1 MQSKLA
7 ELLHRY
13 FELGVAEGREGRKHD
28 TDAGDA
34 QRVLSE
40 IEAEIAK
47 MNAEIKRLTR
57 VAADRQYM
65 MWAYA
70 SMMGPKGLEVIAAW
84 DKKGVQR
91 FHADWG
97 PDAGKLTGEERAQ
110 VLLDAH
116 NQIEAERAEAH
127 NGN

>member
-1 MQSKLA
+1 MQSNIA

-13 FELGVAEGREGRKHD
+13 FELGVAEGREGRTHD
-28 TDAGDA
+28 TEAGDA

-40 IEAEIAK
+40 IEAEVSK
-47 MNAEIKRLTR
+47 LNAEIKRLTR

-70 SMMGPKGLEVIAAW
+70 SMLGPKGLEVVAAW

-110 VLLDAH
+110 VLLDTH
-116 NQIEAERAEAH
+116 NRIEAERAEAGH
-127 NGN
+127 GN